1 MLASTFALISAAF
14 KVVLLVV
21 VGVVRCCCLRRKGTV
36 KRAPARGTTYFVT
49 LSCLFFVKSLS
60 SWAAKRAAVS
70 SVCWEEHS
78 AFLKRIILSFFCS
91 WLCTVF
97 NRSIS
102 CTSSTAGG
110 AVSLCVKKFWNEFWQ
125 FSTIDQL
132 YKTVKKPEKFPS
144 LLNAWKRSLFT

>member
-78 AFLKRIILSFFCS
+78 AFLKRIILSF
-91 WLCTVF
+91 LLLATVF

-102 CTSSTAGG
+102 CIFDSWRT
-110 AVSLCVKKFWNEFWQ
+110 VSLCVKKFWNEFWQ

-132 YKTVKKPEKFPS
+132 YKTVKKPEKFHS
-144 LLNAWKRSLFT
+144 LLNVWKRSLFT